1 MKNERRGGS
10 LTDKLHNG
18 HLDWS
23 GPLGRGSS
31 YSGQMLVGIYSTF
44 LLHFH
49 PDAPLKFIHLV
60 SVRTFLTGSV
70 SPRPHQSMK
79 TSQSLNTFFSIC
91 FCLLFYEWN
100 IFEYILFE
108 YIVFFS
114 VMTKQFFSSW
124 FGYAIIFCMIFQVF
138 MYLFVL
144 NCLEIVMTNNALAK

>member
-10 LTDKLHNG
+10 LTDKLRNG

-49 PDAPLKFIHLV
+49 PDAPLKFIHFF
-60 SVRTFLTGSV
+60 SVRHHTALDHT
-70 SPRPHQSMK
+70 SPWRL
-79 TSQSLNTFFSIC
+79 LNLWTRSFSIC

-108 YIVFFS
+108 YITFFFS
-114 VMTKQFFSSW
+114 DDKAV
-124 FGYAIIFCMIFQVF
+124 FQQLIRLCHNILHDFPSIYVF
-138 MYLFVL
+138 ICIELFR
-144 NCLEIVMTNNALAK
+144 NCHDQ